1 MVAIFPTVCCLG
13 ALDDRPESTKY
24 VGTDNGIANF
34 GFDGGS
40 SRR

>member
-1 MVAIFPTVCCLG
+1 MVAMFPIVFRLG
-13 ALDDRPESTKY
+13 SLDDSPESTKY